1 MLSVGVG
8 DGTGRGAQVPEKRER
23 QGSYQLSHLSAHA
36 MSSAQKTPIPAT
48 HSFFPRDLSGY
59 CLIHSISLD
68 RASSRETCVV
78 CASRGSVLTAWS
90 LTRLWS
96 GFSFHAY
103 VHPHFKT
110 HETAVLPTPVTPVPG
125 PGLPGSEGMKEKA
138 TE

>member
-8 DGTGRGAQVPEKRER
+8 DGNGAQVPEKRER

-78 CASRGSVLTAWS
+78 CASRGSALTAWS

-103 VHPHFKT
+103 VHPH
-110 HETAVLPTPVTPVPG
+110 ETAVLPTPVTPVPG
-125 PGLPGSEGMKEKA
+125 PGLPGREGMKEKV